1 MALDNVTT
9 IPFSRSRALIADDSR
24 IVRATLCKHLGELFE
39 FGEALDGEQAWETL
53 LRDQDID
60 LLITDL
66 TMPRLDGYGLLG
78 RMRASRSEH
87 LRAMPVVV
95 ISGTDDADERL
106 QAKEAG
112 ATDLITKGMPTA
124 QLVSRLTL
132 LAQLVIAQKRFDS
145 GVEVAPALSAYAF
158 QAEAD
163 QLLAHAIRHQQDF
176 ALLSLS
182 IGEQA
187 GIGDADLARRLRQAI
202 RQTDLLA
209 CTGTAEFGIAT
220 SGLDA
225 AAARG
230 FAERL
235 SAAARKALVANDSAG
250 AAVVV
255 CCGTASLSE
264 ASTDLA
270 VTAPSLHEL
279 WDAARRRNLPSAA
292 I

>member
-1 MALDNVTT
+1 MALDNVKT
-9 IPFSRSRALIADDSR
+9 IPFTRPRALIADDSR

-39 FGEALDGEQAWETL
+39 FAEALDGEQAWEAL

-78 RMRASRSEH
+78 RMRASRSKH
-87 LRAMPVVV
+87 LQAMPVVV
-95 ISGTDDADERL
+95 ISGTDDADERR

-112 ATDLITKGMPTA
+112 ATDLITKGMATA

-132 LAQLVIAQKRFDS
+132 LAQLMIAQRRFES
-145 GVEVAPALSAYAF
+145 GPEVAPALSPYAF
-158 QAEAD
+158 QAEAE
-163 QLLAHAIRHQQDF
+163 QLLGRALRHQQAF

-182 IGEQA
+182 ISDHT
-187 GIGDADLARRLRQAI
+187 GISDGDLAGRLRQAI

-209 CTGTAEFGIAT
+209 CTATAEFSIAT

-235 SAAARKALVANDSAG
+235 CAAARQALVANDSAG
-250 AAVVV
+250 AGVVV

-270 VTAPSLHEL
+270 ATTPSLHEL
-279 WDAARRRNLPSAA
+279 WDAARRKNLPLAA
-292 I
+292 N